1 MGGIGKTTIAKVILN
16 DVKATYDASCFIE
29 CIESGGDYFSTSCSI
44 LEQFQVKEKPM
55 DVKEAHKM
63 LKAFLLENKTILV
76 FDNVKDQ
83 RQIEDVVPM
92 DDILA
97 SNSSTLI
104 ATTRDLKAIKHCNKE
119 VCEIN
124 IEELD
129 EETSMKLFIAHSC
142 SQESL
147 LNELIEVGKKIVRA
161 CNGLPSSLKV
171 MGAFLREKKRLRCW
185 ERALQKLKSGRELDG
200 DENNSNYKI
209 WKILRVSFDNLKDDE
224 KKMFLDICYF
234 FCNDVYPQGM
244 SKKEHC
250 EYGLIVIKTY
260 WNMMWNVY

>member
-1 MGGIGKTTIAKVILN
+1 
-16 DVKATYDASCFIE
+16 
-29 CIESGGDYFSTSCSI
+29 
-44 LEQFQVKEKPM
+44 
-55 DVKEAHKM
+55 
-63 LKAFLLENKTILV
+63 
-76 FDNVKDQ
+76 
-83 RQIEDVVPM
+83 
-92 DDILA
+92 
-97 SNSSTLI
+97 
-104 ATTRDLKAIKHCNKE
+104 
-119 VCEIN
+119 
-124 IEELD
+124 
-129 EETSMKLFIAHSC
+129 
-142 SQESL
+142 
-147 LNELIEVGKKIVRA
+147 
-161 CNGLPSSLKV
+161 